1 LWLLGVGEQQDGAS
15 ARAKGNF
22 VSGQDQAVT
31 IVTQTT
37 VRADSTTAFE
47 AWQIE
52 TSQVIATFPGFI
64 KQTLLPP
71 SPPAQDDWV
80 ILQHFANSDTAIGWL
95 NSPKRL
101 ERLTVVQPLLTGR
114 ADVHVVRGMSNV
126 PEPAPISAIISTRV
140 KPGREEE
147 YRKWEQKVAVS
158 QTAAKGLQGYRFE
171 PPIAGVQADW
181 LTILRFD
188 TQENLQAWLDSP
200 VRKAILAEAADLTE
214 EFHTRIARSGF
225 DQWFPVSKEGGKA
238 PPIWKQNML
247 VLLMLFPVVF
257 LFGYL
262 VQGPL
267 LQRRLHIPF
276 AFALLIG
283 NIAGIVLLN
292 WLVPWVNGRFS
303 WWVSPRGADARSAT
317 VKGAAMIAGI
327 LVLMAVVFWLL
338 P

>member
-1 LWLLGVGEQQDGAS
+1 MRPCQWG
-15 ARAKGNF
+15 RF
-22 VSGQDQAVT
+22 VSESDRSVT
-31 IVTQTT
+31 VVTQTT
-37 VRADSTTAFE
+37 VRADSSAGFERWQTETA
-47 AWQIE
+47 QI
-52 TSQVIATFPGFI
+52 IATFPGFI

-80 ILQHFANSDTAIGWL
+80 ILQHFANSETAIGWL

-101 ERLTVVQPLLTGR
+101 ERLTMVQPFLTGR
-114 ADVHVVRGMSNV
+114 ADVHVVRGLSNV
-126 PEPAPISAIISTRV
+126 PEPSPVSAIISTRV
-140 KPGREEE
+140 KPGCEEA

-214 EFHTRIARSGF
+214 EFHTRVARSGF
-225 DQWFPVSKEGGKA
+225 DQWFPVAKEGQKA
-238 PPIWKQNML
+238 TPVWKQNML

-262 VQGPL
+262 VQGPV
-267 LQRRLHIPF
+267 LQNRLKIPF
-276 AFALLIG
+276 AFAMLIG
-283 NIAGIVLLN
+283 NIVSIVLLN
-292 WLVPWVNGRFS
+292 WLVPWVNGRFT
-303 WWVSPRGADARSAT
+303 WWIAPPEDDARQVT

-327 LVLMAVVFWLL
+327 LILSAAIFWLL

>member
-1 LWLLGVGEQQDGAS
+1 MNAS
-15 ARAKGNF
+15 VAEPDR
-22 VSGQDQAVT
+22 SVT

-37 VRADSTTAFE
+37 VRADGTAAFE
-47 AWQIE
+47 VWQTE
-52 TSQVIATFPGFI
+52 TSQIIATFPGFI

-101 ERLTVVQPLLTGR
+101 ERLTMVQPLLTGR
-114 ADVHVVRGMSNV
+114 ADVHVVRGLSNV

-140 KPGREEE
+140 KPGCEEA
-147 YRKWEQKVAVS
+147 YRRWEQKVAVS

-214 EFHTRIARSGF
+214 EFHTRVAQSGF
-225 DQWFPVSKEGGKA
+225 DQWFPVAKEGGQA
-238 PPIWKQNML
+238 PPVWKQNML

-257 LFGYL
+257 LFGHL

-267 LQRRLHIPF
+267 LQTRLHIPF

-283 NIAGIVLLN
+283 NIVGIVLLN
-292 WLVPWVNGRFS
+292 WLVPWVNGRFT
-303 WWVSPRGADARSAT
+303 WWIAPRGAAPRRVAAG
-317 VKGAAMIAGI
+317 GAALIAGI
-327 LVLMAVVFWLL
+327 LILLAIVFWLM